1 MDEGI
6 GAVFFELFS
15 SLKPQV
21 TPAVKRPAFCPVCIS
36 TPLSPTYRHSAGVTP
51 NSSHNKSAALGSG
64 FFGTPS
70 LCPWTTSKSP
80 VNSFSAI

>member
-1 MDEGI
+1 MDKGI
-6 GAVFFELFS
+6 GAVFFELFFVPEAPGDAGS
-15 SLKPQV
+15 EE
-21 TPAVKRPAFCPVCIS
+21 AAFCPVCIS

-80 VNSFSAI
+80 VNNFSAI